1 MTMKISEIN
10 INDTTRRC
18 AVETTTDYNLILR
31 NEQQRSQ
38 YIAEY
43 GDVDVTYD
51 TYYKIYRVGAHKVER
66 DEAIAIKAKHCA
78 QYGSN

>member
-18 AVETTTDYNLILR
+18 AVETTADYNIILR
-31 NEQQRSQ
+31 NEEQRFQ

-43 GDVDVTYD
+43 GDVDVVYD
-51 TYYKIYRVGAHKVER
+51 TYYKIYRVDAHKVER
-66 DEAIAIKAKHCA
+66 DEAIAIKAKYCK
-78 QYGSN
+78 QYGSS